1 MPPNDRTSPADETGP
16 VPDTNW
22 ALGADTSLPNVPAYV
37 VLMITKY
44 GMPRRRVYLDLGAA
58 RTAVAKAH
66 ANNQPARLVLARLE
80 PVAADLDGGGS

>member
-1 MPPNDRTSPADETGP
+1 VQRGRPHQETPSPESSAATNTQADGE
-16 VPDTNW
+16 
-22 ALGADTSLPNVPAYV
+22 SLPNVPAYV

-66 ANNQPARLVLARLE
+66 ANGQPARLVLCRLT
-80 PVAADLDGGGS
+80 PAAADLGEEWSE